1 MKDLSKLWPYIR
13 FYKDILIIAY
23 LLGIV
28 MSVSI
33 ASVAKVVDLLFNDVF
48 ATKDAVMAIVVP
60 ALIPLIYIIH
70 GVSRFFH
77 MYIMRYTSDKITAQ
91 IQADLQDKYMG
102 LSLSYYGKNESS
114 RLISKLVYDV
124 RVVQSGF
131 HFLSILVRE
140 PVTVLCLFAVLIY
153 YDWLLTIYIL
163 AAGPIL
169 IYLLNIFSESVR
181 KKSYSE
187 QEAMEKVTAAIKET
201 VDGIRII
208 QSFNLRQ
215 EMKKRFRFFLNKSL
229 LLRKKIIKRQEASG
243 PITEIVTATV
253 IGLVLF
259 YKGQQILEGTSNLG
273 HFMAYFTALS
283 LIQPSVKRLQESIVK
298 LQPTLSATNRIFDI
312 LNIKD
317 DVREISQ
324 SEPFPSSWE
333 YIAFNNLSFS
343 YEKIPVLKDI
353 NLKVRRG
360 EVVALVGESGS
371 GKSTLV
377 NLIERFYDPT
387 KGSIYIGNVDISKMT
402 LQSLRNNI
410 ALVTQDVFLFNDTI
424 KKNIESGRNSGKGS
438 ITVERAAE
446 LANAEAFID
455 KLGGYEVTVGDM
467 GGRLSGGEKQR
478 ISIARALYKDAPILI
493 LDEATSALDSASEI
507 EVQRGLD
514 HLIKGRTVFI
524 IAHRLST
531 VVKAHRILVFKEG
544 LIVEEGTHDELIKK
558 KGHYFQF
565 HELQT
570 KL

>member
-1 MKDLSKLWPYIR
+1 MKDLLKLWPYIKPYR
-13 FYKDILIIAY
+13 TTFIIAY

-48 ATKDAVMAIVVP
+48 ATKDATMAIVVP

-124 RVVQSGF
+124 RVIQWGF

-140 PVTVLCLFAVLIY
+140 PITVICLFAVLVY

-169 IYLLNIFSESVR
+169 VYLLNIFSKSVR

-187 QEAMEKVTAAIKET
+187 QETMEKVTAAMKET

-215 EMKKRFRFFLNKSL
+215 EMKKRFRFFLDKSL
-229 LLRKKIIKRQEASG
+229 SLRKTIIKRQEASG
-243 PITEIVTATV
+243 PITEIITASV

-283 LIQPSVKRLQESIVK
+283 LIQPSVKKLQESIVK

-312 LNIKD
+312 LNTKD

-324 SEPFPSSWE
+324 PEPFPSSWE

-343 YEKIPVLKDI
+343 YEKIPVLKNI

-387 KGSIYIGNVDISKMT
+387 EGSICVGNVDISKMA
-402 LQSLRNNI
+402 LQSLRDNI

-424 KKNIESGRNSGKGS
+424 GKNISSGGNKGGS

-514 HLIKGRTVFI
+514 RLIKGRTVFI

-544 LIVEEGTHDELIKK
+544 LIVEEGTHDELIQK